1 MTITLRPQTEQLI
14 RERVQ
19 RGEFESAGSIVEQA
33 VSFFLSFGE
42 NDMPEAE
49 FSEVKAAVDEGLQQG
64 ARGEGVSVEE
74 FDRKMR
80 AKYGIQR

>member
-1 MTITLRPQTEQLI
+1 
-14 RERVQ
+14 
-19 RGEFESAGSIVEQA
+19 
-33 VSFFLSFGE
+33 
-42 NDMPEAE
+42 MPEAE

-64 ARGEGVSVEE
+64 ARGEGVSVGE